1 MLDFRDAISGAVG
14 AACLTLCGAPFDTV
28 KLRVQARL
36 AGSPLEAA
44 RAILRHEGA
53 AALWRGAGPAFA
65 SHAVENVV
73 LFASQG
79 LFRRLAAAERAVGH
93 HPHPVEHVL
102 LGGLSGA
109 LSATAICPAEVVKIR
124 MQGRAVLRGGAAPAG
139 AWAVATSIV
148 RHEGARALF
157 SGLRPLLLRDVPFNA
172 IFMGAYRNLTQ
183 AYRVTAGLGAD
194 APVPT
199 HVTMLAGGCSG
210 AAAWAVVFPADVLK
224 SRAQVAGASSGAPA
238 SMLVAL
244 RAVLAEGGVRALYR
258 GCSAALLR
266 SFPANAALLW
276 GVETTDA
283 LLRPSDPQSGGD
295 QPPRCRHDA
304 CADALSCSH

>member
-1 MLDFRDAISGAVG
+1 MEARDAVSGAFG

-36 AGSPLEAA
+36 AASPLEAA

-124 MQGRAVLRGGAAPAG
+124 MQGRTAPRGGAGAPGG
-139 AWAVATSIV
+139 AWAVATGIV
-148 RHEGARALF
+148 RQEGAGALF

-172 IFMGAYRNLTQ
+172 IFMGAYRNLVQ
-183 AYRVTAGLGAD
+183 LYRVGAGLGAD

-199 HVTMLAGGCSG
+199 HVTMLAGGCGG

-224 SRAQVAGASSGAPA
+224 SRAQVAGAGGGAPLG
-238 SMLVAL
+238 MLAAG

-276 GVETTDA
+276 GVETSDA
-283 LLRPSDPQSGGD
+283 VLRAWEARGEVAGG
-295 QPPRCRHDA
+295 
-304 CADALSCSH
+304 S